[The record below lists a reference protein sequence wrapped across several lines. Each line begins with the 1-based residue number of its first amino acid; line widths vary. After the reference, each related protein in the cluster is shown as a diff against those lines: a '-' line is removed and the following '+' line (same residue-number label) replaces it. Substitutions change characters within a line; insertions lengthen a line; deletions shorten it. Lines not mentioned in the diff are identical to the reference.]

1 MARARRRWMREQG
14 LFDPARLVFLDETA
28 TATNMVRLRGRCR
41 RGERLI
47 DRVPHGHWKTVTF
60 VAGLRRRAMVA
71 PLVLD
76 GPMNATTFVAY
87 LKECLVP
94 TLKRGDI
101 VIMDSLP
108 VHRVAGVREVIEAAG
123 ANCVIFPNTLQTS
136 TRSNR
141 PSANSRRICEKQ
153 PNEPSR
159 VSRAGSAPS

>member
-1 MARARRRWMREQG
+1 MREQG

-28 TATNMVRLRGRCR
+28 TATNMVRHRGRCR

-76 GPMNATTFVAY
+76 GPINATTFVAY

-94 TLKRGDI
+94 TLKRGD
-101 VIMDSLP
+101 M
-108 VHRVAGVREVIEAAG
+108 
-123 ANCVIFPNTLQTS
+123 
-136 TRSNR
+136 
-141 PSANSRRICEKQ
+141 
-153 PNEPSR
+153 
-159 VSRAGSAPS
+159 